1 MRAIQRIQFLIL
13 VILAVIGNQLLLR
26 KYGSRAE
33 QFYSDITDGKFIN
46 AKMLNYSFL
55 VLLGAS
61 FVAVAAGR
69 RMLMPKDTIL
79 YAVWAIT
86 SVVLY
91 FIGYMGFR
99 QKTINPTFEPV
110 NPVEKDQN
118 DLDSISNGIRKTIIT
133 KMLFLFEVN
142 KIHLD
147 SELNIMDIVAEV
159 GSNRSY
165 ISSIINQK
173 YNQNFCSFVN
183 EYRIEELER
192 ILFDHPDLTNE
203 MLAEHCGFGSVI
215 SLRRAIVAKTGMSVT
230 EWKEKQARSRN

>member
-1 MRAIQRIQFLIL
+1 
-13 VILAVIGNQLLLR
+13 
-26 KYGSRAE
+26 
-33 QFYSDITDGKFIN
+33 
-46 AKMLNYSFL
+46 
-55 VLLGAS
+55 
-61 FVAVAAGR
+61 
-69 RMLMPKDTIL
+69 MPKDTIL

-110 NPVEKDQN
+110 NPVEEDQN

-183 EYRIEELER
+183 GYRIEELER

-203 MLAEHCGFGSVI
+203 MLAERCGFGSVI